1 MADDSILKPLDL
13 HEPGDSVG
21 ADNHPPVESDEPV
34 STIPSDP
41 SSTDRTSFLTV
52 GAQKPWDIETNQFGK
67 IARVNVV
74 DEMKKSY
81 LDYAMSV
88 IVSRALPDARD
99 GLKPVHRRI
108 LFGMKELA
116 LLPPAKY
123 KKCARIVGE
132 VLGKYHPHGDTAV
145 YDALARLAQDF
156 SMRYMLV
163 DGQGNFGSV
172 DGDSPAAMRYTE
184 ARLAKITG
192 ELLLDLEK
200 ETVNW
205 IDNFDGTFQEPTV
218 LPARLPNLLLMGSDG
233 IAVGMATK
241 IPTHN
246 LGEIVD
252 AIITLIK
259 MGSSPLTPGVITTSH
274 SRSVI
279 LDDAG
284 IENVPYQ
291 QLTGDFTSEA
301 TVDDLLESVQ
311 GPDFPTGGVIYDAE
325 AIREVYATGKG
336 RVVTRAVAEIE
347 ETKSGKFQIVV
358 TEIPYQVNKAK
369 LIQRIADLVR
379 DKKLDGISDLRDESD
394 REGMRIVIE
403 LKKAS
408 KPKSVL
414 NNLYKHTELQ
424 NSFPANMVALDEQ
437 GTPHLMNLKTI
448 LSHYVK
454 HRQTVIVRRS
464 QFELKEARAR
474 IHILE
479 GLKIALDH
487 LDEVIKTIRASKDTE
502 DAKASLI
509 KKFGFSEIQAVAILD
524 MQLRRLS
531 ALERQKIE
539 DEYNALM
546 VRINELLALLKD
558 PKAILSTITK
568 ELKELKEVYGDP
580 RKTKVIKG
588 KLGEFSEEDLVA
600 AEDNLVAITRDGYVK
615 RMPLS
620 TYRTQRRGGK
630 GVVGMTTKDTDEI
643 LHMTVG
649 NTHDFA
655 LFFTNTGKVYSMRVF
670 ELPEGSRAAKGQ
682 AIINLLNIEQGE
694 MVQAVLTVNKDLLK
708 DKGHFIT
715 MATKNGMI
723 KKTPLS
729 QYESIR
735 QSGKIGISLRDGDQ
749 LIKVEISH
757 GQNYLILVTR
767 GGKSIKFKETDV
779 TATGRNTMGV
789 KGITLKNGDAVIAM
803 ETVEI
808 TPPKP
813 DDKRRKF
820 FREILV
826 VTEHGLG
833 KRTDVGEYPEQKRGG
848 QGVKVAELSPRTG
861 DIASVRM
868 VTEDDEQVV
877 ITTKAAQVIK
887 LPLKN
892 IKVLGRSTQGV
903 ILMRPAAGDVVTSVT
918 TLQDAEN
925 EVD

>member
-1 MADDSILKPLDL
+1 MAGDSILKPLDL
-13 HEPGDSVG
+13 DEEITSQDESGKDEIISTEKPESAVTS
-21 ADNHPPVESDEPV
+21 AVETE
-34 STIPSDP
+34 
-41 SSTDRTSFLTV
+41 RTSFLTV
-52 GAQKPWDIETNQFGK
+52 GAQKPWDIEETKFGK
-67 IARVNVV
+67 IATVGVV

-108 LFGMKELA
+108 LYGMKELA

-192 ELLLDLEK
+192 EILADLDK
-200 ETVNW
+200 ETVDW

-218 LPARLPNLLLMGSDG
+218 MPARLPNLLLMGSDG

-246 LGEIVD
+246 IKEIID
-252 AIITLIK
+252 AVITLIT
-259 MGSSPLTPGVITTSH
+259 MGSSPRAKELTKIEE
-274 SRSVI
+274 
-279 LDDAG
+279 DD
-284 IENVPYQ
+284 IQNISYKE
-291 QLTGDFTSEA
+291 LTGDFTSEA
-301 TVDDLLESVQ
+301 TVDDLLKHVQ
-311 GPDFPTGGVIYDAE
+311 GPDFPTGGVIYDAA

-347 ETKSGKFQIVV
+347 ETKTGKFQIVV
-358 TEIPYQVNKAK
+358 TEIPYQVNKSK
-369 LIQRIADLVR
+369 LIQKIADLVR
-379 DKKLDGISDLRDESD
+379 DKKIDGISDLRDESD

-424 NSFPANMVALDEQ
+424 NSFPANMVALDEV

-454 HRQTVIVRRS
+454 HRQTIIVRRS
-464 QFELKEARAR
+464 QYELKEARAR

-479 GLKIALDH
+479 GYIKALDH
-487 LDEVIKTIRASKDTE
+487 LDEVIKTIRGSKDTE
-502 DAKASLI
+502 DAKAQLI
-509 KKFGFSEIQAVAILD
+509 KKFEFSEIQAVAILD

-531 ALERQKIE
+531 ALERKKIE
-539 DEYNALM
+539 DEYNLLM
-546 VRINELLALLKD
+546 LRINELLTLLKD
-558 PKAILSTITK
+558 PIAILGTITK
-568 ELKELKEVYGDP
+568 ELNELKEIYGDP

-600 AEDNLVAITRDGYVK
+600 SEDNLVAITRDGYVK

-620 TYRTQRRGGK
+620 TYKTQRRGGK
-630 GVVGMTTKDTDEI
+630 GVIGMTTKDTDEI

-670 ELPEGSRAAKGQ
+670 ELPEGSRTAKGQ

-694 MVQAVLTVNKDLLK
+694 MVQAVLTVNKDLIG

-715 MATKNGMI
+715 MATANGMI

-729 QYESIR
+729 EYSNIR
-735 QSGKIGISLRDGDQ
+735 GSGKIGISLRDGDQ

-757 GQNYLILVTR
+757 GKNYLILVTK

-779 TATGRNTMGV
+779 TATGRDTMGV
-789 KGITLKNGDAVIAM
+789 KGMTLKSDDAVIAM

-808 TPPKP
+808 DPPKP

-826 VTEHGLG
+826 VTQNGLG

-848 QGVKVAELSPRTG
+848 QGVKVAELSDRTG
-861 DIASVRM
+861 DIAAVRM

-877 ITTKAAQVIK
+877 ITTKQAQVIK

-903 ILMRPAAGDVVTSVT
+903 ILMRPATGDVVTSVT
-918 TLQDAEN
+918 TLQEAEEE
-925 EVD
+925 EV

>member
-1 MADDSILKPLDL
+1 MADESILKPLDFDD
-13 HEPGDSVG
+13 EV
-21 ADNHPPVESDEPV
+21 DNTAEVEETPAELTAPTESAMA
-34 STIPSDP
+34 
-41 SSTDRTSFLTV
+41 DRTSFLTV
-52 GAQKPWDIETNQFGK
+52 GAQKPWDIEETKFGR
-67 IARVNVV
+67 IATVGVV

-192 ELLLDLEK
+192 EILADLDK

-218 LPARLPNLLLMGSDG
+218 MPARLPNLLLMGSDG

-246 LGEIVD
+246 INEIID
-252 AIITLIK
+252 AVIVLIK
-259 MGSSPLTPGVITTSH
+259 MGASPISRGPLTEVEEADIQN
-274 SRSVI
+274 I
-279 LDDAG
+279 
-284 IENVPYQ
+284 PYA

-301 TVDDLLESVQ
+301 TVDDLLVHVQ
-311 GPDFPTGGVIYDAE
+311 GPDFPTGGIIYDAE

-336 RVVTRAVAEIE
+336 RVITRAVAEIE

-369 LIQRIADLVR
+369 LIQKIADLVR
-379 DKKLDGISDLRDESD
+379 DKKIDGISDLRDESD

-424 NSFPANMVALDEQ
+424 SSFPANMVALDEV

-448 LSHYVK
+448 LGHYVR

-502 DAKASLI
+502 AAKASLI
-509 KKFGFSEIQAVAILD
+509 AKFGFSDIQAVAILD

-531 ALERQKIE
+531 ALERKKIE

-558 PKAILSTITK
+558 PKAILKTITK
-568 ELKELKEVYGDP
+568 ELAELKEIYGDP

-615 RMPLS
+615 RMPLT
-620 TYRTQRRGGK
+620 TYRSQRRGGK

-670 ELPEGSRAAKGQ
+670 ELPEGSRSSKGQ

-694 MVQAVLTVNKDLLK
+694 MVQAVLTIPKDLLN

-715 MATKNGMI
+715 MATGNGMI
-723 KKTPLS
+723 KKTPLTE
-729 QYESIR
+729 YANIR
-735 QSGKIGISLRDGDQ
+735 NSGKIGISLRDNDQ

-757 GQNYLILVTR
+757 GQNFIILVTK

-779 TATGRNTMGV
+779 TATGRDTMGV

-826 VTEHGLG
+826 VTENGLG
-833 KRTDVGEYPEQKRGG
+833 KRTDVGEYPDQKRGG
-848 QGVKVAELSPRTG
+848 QGVKVAELSDRTG
-861 DIASVRM
+861 SIAAVRM

-877 ITTKAAQVIK
+877 ITTKQAQVIK

-903 ILMRPAAGDVVTSVT
+903 ILMRPAKGDLVTSVT
-918 TLQDAEN
+918 TLQ
-925 EVD
+925 EVEEEEVV

>member
-1 MADDSILKPLDL
+1 MTDESILKPLDL
-13 HEPGDSVG
+13 DEEVVSPEETGRGEVLS
-21 ADNHPPVESDEPV
+21 PVQPDPEV
-34 STIPSDP
+34 SNSLLSPSDV
-41 SSTDRTSFLTV
+41 SDRTSFLTV
-52 GAQKPWDIETNQFGK
+52 GAQKPWDIEETKFGK
-67 IARVNVV
+67 IATVGVV

-116 LLPPAKY
+116 LLPPAKF

-184 ARLAKITG
+184 ARLAKIAG
-192 ELLLDLEK
+192 EILGDLDK
-200 ETVNW
+200 ETVDW

-218 LPARLPNLLLMGSDG
+218 MPARLPNLLLMGSDG

-246 LGEIVD
+246 IGEIID
-252 AIITLIK
+252 AVTTLIK
-259 MGSSPLTPGVITTSH
+259 MGSSPLTRAPLTE
-274 SRSVI
+274 
-279 LDDAG
+279 
-284 IENVPYQ
+284 IEEADIQNIPYKE
-291 QLTGDFTSEA
+291 LTGDFTSEA
-301 TVDDLLESVQ
+301 TVDDLLVHVQ

-347 ETKSGKFQIVV
+347 ETKAGKFQIVV
-358 TEIPYQVNKAK
+358 TEIPYQVNKSK
-369 LIQRIADLVR
+369 LIQKIADLVR

-424 NSFPANMVALDEQ
+424 SSFPANMVALDEL

-448 LSHYVK
+448 LGHYVR

-464 QFELKEARAR
+464 QYELKEARAR

-479 GLKIALDH
+479 GYIKALDH
-487 LDEVIKTIRASKDTE
+487 LDEVIKTIRGSKDT
-502 DAKASLI
+502 DSAKASLI
-509 KKFGFSEIQAVAILD
+509 AKFGFSEIQAVAILD

-546 VRINELLALLKD
+546 VRINELLLLLKD

-568 ELKELKEVYGDP
+568 ELAELKAIYGDP

-620 TYRTQRRGGK
+620 TYKTQRRGGK

-649 NTHDFA
+649 NTHDYA

-670 ELPEGSRAAKGQ
+670 ELPEGSRTAKGQ

-694 MVQAVLTVNKDLLK
+694 MVQAVLTVNKDLLS

-729 QYESIR
+729 EYESIR

-757 GQNYLILVTR
+757 GQNYLILVTKQ
-767 GGKSIKFKETDV
+767 GKSIKFKETDV
-779 TATGRNTMGV
+779 TATGRDTMGV
-789 KGITLKNGDAVIAM
+789 KGMTLKSGDAVIAM

-833 KRTDVGEYPEQKRGG
+833 KRTDVGEYPDQKRGG
-848 QGVKVAELSPRTG
+848 QGVKVAELSDRTG
-861 DIASVRM
+861 DIAAVRM

-877 ITTKAAQVIK
+877 ITTKQAQVIK

-918 TLQDAEN
+918 TLQDADEE
-925 EVD
+925 EV

>member
-1 MADDSILKPLDL
+1 MTNEDSILKPLDL
-13 HEPGDSVG
+13 DEKVVETPEVEVSDQASSDSSQ
-21 ADNHPPVESDEPV
+21 PVV
-34 STIPSDP
+34 DP
-41 SSTDRTSFLTV
+41 ITDRTSFLTV
-52 GAQKPWDIETNQFGK
+52 GAHKPWDIEDTRFGK
-67 IARVNVV
+67 IATVGVV
-74 DEMKKSY
+74 EEMKKAY

-108 LFGMKELA
+108 LYGMKELA
-116 LLPPAKY
+116 LLPPAKF

-156 SMRYMLV
+156 SMRYLLV

-192 ELLLDLEK
+192 EILSDLDK
-200 ETVNW
+200 DTVDW
-205 IDNFDGTFQEPTV
+205 TPNFDGTFQEPTV
-218 LPARLPNLLLMGSDG
+218 MPARLPNLLLMGSDG

-246 LGEIVD
+246 LNEIVD

-259 MGSSPLTPGVITTSH
+259 KGSSPLTSKDAH
-274 SRSVI
+274 SI
-279 LDDAG
+279 DDSN

-291 QLTGDFTSEA
+291 ELTGDFTSEA

-311 GPDFPTGGVIYDAE
+311 GPDFPTGGIIYDAE
-325 AIREVYATGKG
+325 AIKEVYATGKG
-336 RVVTRAVAEIE
+336 RVLTRAVAEIE
-347 ETKSGKFQIVV
+347 ETKAGKFQIIV

-369 LIQRIADLVR
+369 LIQKIADLVR
-379 DKKLDGISDLRDESD
+379 DKKIEGISDLRDESD

-424 NSFPANMVALDEQ
+424 SSFPANMVALDEQ

-448 LSHYVK
+448 LGHYVR

-479 GLKIALDH
+479 GLKIALDN
-487 LDEVIKTIRASKDTE
+487 LDEVIKTIRASQDT
-502 DAKASLI
+502 DTAKASLM

-546 VRINELLALLKD
+546 IRINELLALLKD
-558 PKAILSTITK
+558 PTAILNTIIQELT
-568 ELKELKEVYGDP
+568 ELKSVYGDP
-580 RKTKVIKG
+580 RKTKVVKS

-600 AEDNLVAITRDGYVK
+600 SQDNLVAITRDGYVK
-615 RMPLS
+615 RMPLN
-620 TYRTQRRGGK
+620 TYKTQRRGGK
-630 GVVGMTTKDTDEI
+630 GVIGMTTKETDEI

-649 NTHDFA
+649 NTHDYA
-655 LFFTNTGKVYSMRVF
+655 LFFTSTGKVYSMRVF
-670 ELPEGSRAAKGQ
+670 DLPEGSRTSKGQ

-694 MVQAVLTVNKDLLK
+694 MVQAVLTLSKDLLH

-723 KKTPLS
+723 KKTPLTE
-729 QYESIR
+729 YTNIR
-735 QSGKIGISLRDGDQ
+735 NSGKIGISLRDSDE

-757 GQNYLILVTR
+757 GQNYIILVTQ

-779 TATGRNTMGV
+779 TATGRDTMGV
-789 KGITLKNGDAVIAM
+789 KGITLKPKDAVIAM

-808 TPPKP
+808 SPPKP

-826 VTEHGLG
+826 VTQNGLG
-833 KRTDVGEYPEQKRGG
+833 KRTDVSEYPEQKRGG
-848 QGVKVAELSPRTG
+848 QGVKVAELSERTG
-861 DIASVRM
+861 RIASVRM

-877 ITTKAAQVIK
+877 ITTKQAQVIK

-903 ILMRPAAGDVVTSVT
+903 ILMRPAPGDVVTSVT
-918 TLQDAEN
+918 TLQDAEEE
-925 EVD
+925 EVQNSSKY

>member
-1 MADDSILKPLDL
+1 MSDDSILKPLDL
-13 HEPGDSVG
+13 DEVETSEVSV
-21 ADNHPPVESDEPV
+21 
-34 STIPSDP
+34 SDP
-41 SSTDRTSFLTV
+41 IDRTSLAPNVVEDKVGFLTV
-52 GAQKPWDIETNQFGK
+52 GAQKPWDIEVTQFGK
-67 IARVNVV
+67 IATVGVV

-184 ARLAKITG
+184 ARLAKITS
-192 ELLLDLEK
+192 EILADLDK
-200 ETVNW
+200 DTVDW

-218 LPARLPNLLLMGSDG
+218 MPARLPNLLLMGSDG

-246 LGEIVD
+246 IKEIID
-252 AIITLIK
+252 ATITLINK
-259 MGSSPLTPGVITTSH
+259 GDSPREIK
-274 SRSVI
+274 I
-279 LDDAG
+279 KDDVG
-284 IENVPYQ
+284 IESRPYKE
-291 QLTGDFTSEA
+291 LTGDFTSEA

-424 NSFPANMVALDEQ
+424 NSFPANMVALDEA

-448 LSHYVK
+448 LGHYVK

-464 QFELKEARAR
+464 QFELKENRAR

-479 GLKIALDH
+479 GYMKALDH

-502 DAKASLI
+502 EAKASLI
-509 KKFGFSEIQAVAILD
+509 QKFGFSEIQAVAILD

-531 ALERQKIE
+531 ALERKKIE

-546 VRINELLALLKD
+546 VRINELLVLLKD
-558 PKAILSTITK
+558 PKAILSTIIK
-568 ELKELKEVYGDP
+568 ELGELKEIYGDP
-580 RKTKVIKG
+580 RKTKVIKS

-630 GVVGMTTKDTDEI
+630 GVIGMTTKDTDEI
-643 LHMTVG
+643 LHMTVA

-670 ELPEGSRAAKGQ
+670 ELPEGSRTAKGQ

-694 MVQAVLTVNKDLLK
+694 MVQAVLAVNKDLLK

-715 MATKNGMI
+715 MATRNGMI

-729 QYESIR
+729 EYESIR
-735 QSGKIGISLRDGDQ
+735 QSGKIGIALRDGDQ

-757 GQNYLILVTR
+757 GQNYLILVTK

-779 TATGRNTMGV
+779 TATGRDTMGV
-789 KGITLKNGDAVIAM
+789 KGMSLKSGDAVIAM

-833 KRTDVGEYPEQKRGG
+833 KRTDVSEYPEQKRGG
-848 QGVKVAELSPRTG
+848 QGVKVAELSTRTG

-877 ITTKAAQVIK
+877 ITTKQAQVIK

-903 ILMRPAAGDVVTSVT
+903 ILMRPATGDVVTSVT
-918 TLQDAEN
+918 TLQEADE
-925 EVD
+925 EEII

>member
-1 MADDSILKPLDL
+1 MADESILKPLDL
-13 HEPGDSVG
+13 DELITPGVING
-21 ADNHPPVESDEPV
+21 PAIETPGVE
-34 STIPSDP
+34 T
-41 SSTDRTSFLTV
+41 TDRTSFLTV
-52 GAQKPWDIETNQFGK
+52 GAQKPWDIEETKFGK
-67 IARVNVV
+67 IATVHIV

-172 DGDSPAAMRYTE
+172 DGDRPAAMRYTE

-192 ELLLDLEK
+192 EILADLDK
-200 ETVNW
+200 DTVNW

-218 LPARLPNLLLMGSDG
+218 MPARLPNLLLMGSDG

-241 IPTHN
+241 IPPHN
-246 LGEIVD
+246 LGEVID
-252 AIITLIK
+252 AVTTLISK
-259 MGSSPLTPGVITTSH
+259 GSSPLTPGVKGAPH
-274 SRSVI
+274 SGSV
-279 LDDAG
+279 DDKD
-284 IENVPYQ
+284 IESRPYPE
-291 QLTGDFTSEA
+291 LTGDFTSEA
-301 TVDDLLESVQ
+301 TVDDLLESVH
-311 GPDFPTGGVIYDAE
+311 GPDFPTGGVIYDAV

-336 RVVTRAVAEIE
+336 KVVTRAVAEIE

-358 TEIPYQVNKAK
+358 SEIPYQVNKAK

-394 REGMRIVIE
+394 RDGMRIVIE

-424 NSFPANMVALDEQ
+424 SSFPANMVALDEK

-448 LSHYVK
+448 LSHYIR
-454 HRQTVIVRRS
+454 HRQTIIVRRS
-464 QFELKEARAR
+464 QFELKENRAR

-487 LDEVIKTIRASKDTE
+487 LDEVIKTIRGSKDTE
-502 DAKASLI
+502 VAKANLI
-509 KKFGFSEIQAVAILD
+509 AKFGFSDIQAVAILD

-568 ELKELKEVYGDP
+568 ELSELKEIYGDP

-600 AEDNLVAITRDGYVK
+600 SEDNLVAITRDGYVK
-615 RMPLS
+615 RMPLN

-630 GVVGMTTKDTDEI
+630 GVIGMTTKDTDEI
-643 LHMTVG
+643 LHMTSA
-649 NTHDFA
+649 NTHDYA

-670 ELPEGSRAAKGQ
+670 ELPEGSRTAKGQ

-694 MVQAVLTVNKDLLK
+694 MVQAVLAVNKDLLS

-715 MATKNGMI
+715 MATQKGMI

-729 QYESIR
+729 EYANIR
-735 QSGKIGISLRDGDQ
+735 NSGKIGIALRDGDQ

-757 GQNYLILVTR
+757 GQNYLILVTK

-779 TATGRNTMGV
+779 TATGRDTMGV
-789 KGITLKNGDAVIAM
+789 KGITLKGDDAVIAM

-826 VTEHGLG
+826 VTQKGLG
-833 KRTDVGEYPEQKRGG
+833 KRTSVAEYPDQKRGG
-848 QGVKVAELSPRTG
+848 QGVKVAELSVRTG
-861 DIASVRM
+861 DIAAVRM

-903 ILMRPAAGDVVTSVT
+903 ILMRPAQGDLVTSVT
-918 TLQDAEN
+918 TLQDAE
-925 EVD
+925 EEDV

>member
-1 MADDSILKPLDL
+1 MTDDSILKPLDL
-13 HEPGDSVG
+13 
-21 ADNHPPVESDEPV
+21 DEPN
-34 STIPSDP
+34 SANTPNLANSDP
-41 SSTDRTSFLTV
+41 VASDRTSPAPNGVEDRVGFLTV
-52 GAQKPWDIETNQFGK
+52 GAQKPWDIEETKFGK
-67 IARVNVV
+67 IATVGVV

-192 ELLLDLEK
+192 EILADLDK
-200 ETVNW
+200 DTVDW

-218 LPARLPNLLLMGSDG
+218 MPARLPHLLLMGSDG

-246 LGEIVD
+246 IGEIID
-252 AIITLIK
+252 ATITLINK
-259 MGSSPLTPGVITTSH
+259 ANKPNLPNLANYT
-274 SRSVI
+274 
-279 LDDAG
+279 DDTLADA
-284 IENVPYQ
+284 PYKD
-291 QLTGDFTSEA
+291 LSGDFTSQA
-301 TVDDLLESVQ
+301 TVDDLLQSVQ

-325 AIREVYATGKG
+325 EIREVYATGKG

-424 NSFPANMVALDEQ
+424 SSFPANMVALDEA

-448 LSHYVK
+448 LGHYVK

-464 QFELKEARAR
+464 QFELKENRAR

-487 LDEVIKTIRASKDTE
+487 LDEVIKTIRSSKDTD

-630 GVVGMTTKDTDEI
+630 GVMGMTTKDTDEI

-655 LFFTNTGKVYSMRVF
+655 LFFTDTGKVYSMRVF
-670 ELPEGSRAAKGQ
+670 EIPEGSRTAKGQ

-694 MVQAVLTVNKDLLK
+694 MVQAVLAVNKDLLK

-715 MATKNGMI
+715 MATGSGMI

-729 QYESIR
+729 EYESIR

-757 GQNYLILVTR
+757 GQNYIILVTR

-789 KGITLKNGDAVIAM
+789 KGMTLKSGDAVIAM

-826 VTEHGLG
+826 VTEKGLG

-848 QGVKVAELSPRTG
+848 QGVKVAELSSRTG
-861 DIASVRM
+861 DIAAVRM

-877 ITTKAAQVIK
+877 ITTKQAQVIK

-903 ILMRPAAGDVVTSVT
+903 ILMRPAQGDVVTSVT
-918 TLQDAEN
+918 TLQDAED
-925 EVD
+925 EEIA

>member
-13 HEPGDSVG
+13 
-21 ADNHPPVESDEPV
+21 DEEV
-34 STIPSDP
+34 S
-41 SSTDRTSFLTV
+41 DRTSFLTV
-52 GAQKPWDIETNQFGK
+52 GAQKPWDIEETKFGR
-67 IARVNVV
+67 IATVHIV

-192 ELLLDLEK
+192 EILADLDK
-200 ETVNW
+200 ETVDW

-218 LPARLPNLLLMGSDG
+218 MPAALPNLLLMGSDG

-246 LGEIVD
+246 IGEVID
-252 AIITLIK
+252 AVTTLIK
-259 MGSSPLTPGVITTSH
+259 KGDSPRQTEIK
-274 SRSVI
+274 
-279 LDDAG
+279 DDAG
-284 IENVPYQ
+284 IESRPYQ
-291 QLTGDFTSEA
+291 ELTGDFTSQA
-301 TVDDLLESVQ
+301 SVDDLLESIQ
-311 GPDFPTGGVIYDAE
+311 GPDFPTGGVIYDAA

-347 ETKSGKFQIVV
+347 ETKSGKFQIIV

-369 LIQRIADLVR
+369 LIQKIADLVR
-379 DKKLDGISDLRDESD
+379 DKKIDGISDLRDESD

-424 NSFPANMVALDEQ
+424 SSFPANMVALDEV

-448 LSHYVK
+448 LGHYVR

-464 QFELKEARAR
+464 QFELKENRAR

-487 LDEVIKTIRASKDTE
+487 LDEVIKTIRASKDTD

-546 VRINELLALLKD
+546 IRINELLTLLKD
-558 PKAILSTITK
+558 PKAILATIIK
-568 ELKELKEVYGDP
+568 ELAKLKEVYGDP

-600 AEDNLVAITRDGYVK
+600 AQDNLVAITRDGYIK
-615 RMPLS
+615 RMPLN

-670 ELPEGSRAAKGQ
+670 ELPEGSRTAKGQ
-682 AIINLLNIEQGE
+682 AIINLLDIQQGE
-694 MVQAVLTVNKDLLK
+694 LVQAVLTLPKDLLN
-708 DKGHFIT
+708 DKGHFVT
-715 MATKNGMI
+715 MATQKGMI

-729 QYESIR
+729 EYANIR
-735 QSGKIGISLRDGDQ
+735 NSGKIGIALRNADQ

-757 GQNYLILVTR
+757 GQNYIILVTK

-779 TATGRNTMGV
+779 TATGRDTMGV
-789 KGITLKNGDAVIAM
+789 KGMSLKSGDEVIAM

-808 TPPKP
+808 TPPIP
-813 DDKRRKF
+813 VDKRRKF

-826 VTEHGLG
+826 VTEKGLG
-833 KRTDVGEYPEQKRGG
+833 KRTDVGEYPQQKRGG
-848 QGVKVAELSPRTG
+848 QGVKVAELSDRTG
-861 DIASVRM
+861 QIAAVRM

-903 ILMRPAAGDVVTSVT
+903 ILMRPAKDDLVTSVT
-918 TLQDAEN
+918 TLQDAEEE
-925 EVD
+925 EV

>member
-1 MADDSILKPLDL
+1 MTDESILKPLDL
-13 HEPGDSVG
+13 DEEVVTPEETGRGEVLS
-21 ADNHPPVESDEPV
+21 PVQPDPEV
-34 STIPSDP
+34 SNSLLSPSDV
-41 SSTDRTSFLTV
+41 SDRTSFLTV
-52 GAQKPWDIETNQFGK
+52 GAQKPWDIEETKFGK
-67 IARVNVV
+67 IATVGVV

-116 LLPPAKY
+116 LLPPAKF

-184 ARLAKITG
+184 ARLAKIAG
-192 ELLLDLEK
+192 EILGDLDK
-200 ETVNW
+200 ETVDW

-218 LPARLPNLLLMGSDG
+218 MPARLPNLLLMGSDG

-246 LGEIVD
+246 IGEIID
-252 AIITLIK
+252 AVTTLIK
-259 MGSSPLTPGVITTSH
+259 MGSSPLTRAPLTE
-274 SRSVI
+274 
-279 LDDAG
+279 
-284 IENVPYQ
+284 IEEADIQNIPYKE
-291 QLTGDFTSEA
+291 LTGDFTSEA
-301 TVDDLLESVQ
+301 TVDDLLVHVQ

-347 ETKSGKFQIVV
+347 ETKAGKFQIVV
-358 TEIPYQVNKAK
+358 TEIPYQVNKSK
-369 LIQRIADLVR
+369 LIQKIADLVR

-424 NSFPANMVALDEQ
+424 SSFPANMVALDEL

-448 LSHYVK
+448 LGHYVR

-464 QFELKEARAR
+464 QYELKEARAR

-479 GLKIALDH
+479 GYIKALDH
-487 LDEVIKTIRASKDTE
+487 LDEVIKTIRGSKDT
-502 DAKASLI
+502 DSAKASLI
-509 KKFGFSEIQAVAILD
+509 AKFGFSEIQAVAILD

-546 VRINELLALLKD
+546 VRINELLLLLKD

-568 ELKELKEVYGDP
+568 ELAELKAIYGDP

-620 TYRTQRRGGK
+620 TYKTQRRGGK

-649 NTHDFA
+649 NTHDYA

-670 ELPEGSRAAKGQ
+670 ELPEGSRTAKGQ

-694 MVQAVLTVNKDLLK
+694 MVQAVLTVNKDLLS

-729 QYESIR
+729 EYESIR

-757 GQNYLILVTR
+757 GQNYLILVTKQ
-767 GGKSIKFKETDV
+767 GKSIKFKETDV
-779 TATGRNTMGV
+779 TATGRDTMGV
-789 KGITLKNGDAVIAM
+789 KGMTLKSGDAVIAM

-833 KRTDVGEYPEQKRGG
+833 KRTDVGEYPDQKRGG
-848 QGVKVAELSPRTG
+848 QGVKVAELSDRTG
-861 DIASVRM
+861 DIAAVRM

-877 ITTKAAQVIK
+877 ITTKQAQVIK

-918 TLQDAEN
+918 TLQDADEE
-925 EVD
+925 EV

>member
-1 MADDSILKPLDL
+1 MADDSIVKSLDL
-13 HEPGDSVG
+13 DETEGGEVLTPTASATSSV
-21 ADNHPPVESDEPV
+21 PVDEV
-34 STIPSDP
+34 
-41 SSTDRTSFLTV
+41 STDRTSFLTV
-52 GAQKPWDIETNQFGK
+52 GAQKPWEIEETKFGR
-67 IARVNVV
+67 IATVGVV

-108 LFGMKELA
+108 LYGMKELA

-192 ELLLDLEK
+192 EILADLDR
-200 ETVNW
+200 ETVDW

-218 LPARLPNLLLMGSDG
+218 MPAKLPNLLLMGSDG

-246 LGEIVD
+246 IKEIID
-252 AIITLIK
+252 AVITLIE
-259 MGSSPLTPGVITTSH
+259 MGSSPRKGEELTSEQEADIQN
-274 SRSVI
+274 
-279 LDDAG
+279 L
-284 IENVPYQ
+284 PYND
-291 QLTGDFTSEA
+291 LTGEFSSEA
-301 TVDDLLESVQ
+301 TVDDLLKSVQ

-325 AIREVYATGKG
+325 AIREVYSTGKG

-379 DKKLDGISDLRDESD
+379 DKKIDGISDLRDESD

-414 NNLYKHTELQ
+414 NNLYKQTELQ
-424 NSFPANMVALDEQ
+424 NSFPANMVALDEH

-448 LSHYVK
+448 LGHYVK

-464 QFELKEARAR
+464 QFELKENRAR

-479 GLKIALDH
+479 GYIKALDH
-487 LDEVIKTIRASKDTE
+487 LDEVIKTIRASKDTD

-509 KKFGFSEIQAVAILD
+509 KKFGFTEIQAVAILD

-531 ALERQKIE
+531 ALERKKIE

-546 VRINELLALLKD
+546 KRINELLALLKD
-558 PKAILSTITK
+558 PKAILGTITT
-568 ELKELKEVYGDP
+568 ELNELKEVYGDP

-600 AEDNLVAITRDGYVK
+600 SEDNLVAITRDGYVK

-670 ELPEGSRAAKGQ
+670 ELPEGSRTAKGQ

-694 MVQAVLTVNKDLLK
+694 MVQAVLTLSKELLN

-729 QYESIR
+729 EYNNIR
-735 QSGKIGISLRDGDQ
+735 GSGKIGIALRDNDQ

-757 GQNYLILVTR
+757 GQNYIILVTKD
-767 GGKSIKFKETDV
+767 GKSIKFKETDV
-779 TATGRNTMGV
+779 TATGRDTMGV
-789 KGITLKNGDAVIAM
+789 KGITLKNDAVIAM

-826 VTEHGLG
+826 VTENGLG
-833 KRTDVGEYPEQKRGG
+833 KRTDVGEYPDQKRGG
-848 QGVKVAELSPRTG
+848 QGVKVAELSERTG
-861 DIASVRM
+861 KIAAVRM

-877 ITTKAAQVIK
+877 ITTKQAQVIK

-903 ILMRPAAGDVVTSVT
+903 ILMRPAKGDVVTSIT
-918 TLQDAEN
+918 TLQDAED
-925 EVD
+925 EVEA

>member
-1 MADDSILKPLDL
+1 MADESILKPLDL
-13 HEPGDSVG
+13 DEEATETPELTTPGVISSPEIQTPGV
-21 ADNHPPVESDEPV
+21 AFV
-34 STIPSDP
+34 SPEPSDV
-41 SSTDRTSFLTV
+41 SDRTSFLTV
-52 GAQKPWDIETNQFGK
+52 GEQKPWDIEETKFGK
-67 IARVNVV
+67 IATVHIV

-108 LFGMKELA
+108 LYGMKELA

-192 ELLLDLEK
+192 EILADLDK
-200 ETVNW
+200 ETVDW

-218 LPARLPNLLLMGSDG
+218 MPARLPNLLLMGSDG

-246 LGEIVD
+246 LNEIVD
-252 AIITLIK
+252 AVVTLIK
-259 MGSSPLTPGVITTSH
+259 MGSSPLNRAPLTEIEEA
-274 SRSVI
+274 
-279 LDDAG
+279 D
-284 IENVPYQ
+284 IENLPYKE
-291 QLTGDFTSEA
+291 LTGDFTSEA
-301 TVDDLLESVQ
+301 TVDDLLVHVQ
-311 GPDFPTGGVIYDAE
+311 GPDFPTGGIIYDAA

-336 RVVTRAVAEIE
+336 RVVTRAVADIE

-369 LIQRIADLVR
+369 LIQKIADLVR
-379 DKKLDGISDLRDESD
+379 DKKIDGISDLRDESD

-424 NSFPANMVALDEQ
+424 SSFPANMVALDEV

-448 LSHYVK
+448 LGHYVK

-502 DAKASLI
+502 AAKASLI
-509 KKFGFSEIQAVAILD
+509 AKFGFSEIQAVAILD

-546 VRINELLALLKD
+546 VRINELLTLLKD
-558 PKAILSTITK
+558 PKAILKTITK
-568 ELKELKEVYGDP
+568 ELLELKEIYGDP
-580 RKTKVIKG
+580 RKTKVVKG

-620 TYRTQRRGGK
+620 TYKTQRRGGK

-649 NTHDFA
+649 NTHDYA

-670 ELPEGSRAAKGQ
+670 ELPEGSRTAKGQ

-694 MVQAVLTVNKDLLK
+694 MVQAVLTVNKDLLA

-715 MATKNGMI
+715 MATSNGMI

-729 QYESIR
+729 EYESIR

-757 GQNYLILVTR
+757 GQNYLILVTKQ
-767 GGKSIKFKETDV
+767 GKSIKFKETDV
-779 TATGRNTMGV
+779 TATGRDTMGV
-789 KGITLKNGDAVIAM
+789 KGMTLKAGDAVIAM

-808 TPPKP
+808 TPAKP
-813 DDKRRKF
+813 NDLRRKF

-833 KRTDVGEYPEQKRGG
+833 KRTDVSEYPDQKRGG
-848 QGVKVAELSPRTG
+848 QGVKVAELSERTG
-861 DIASVRM
+861 DIAAVRM

-903 ILMRPAAGDVVTSVT
+903 ILMRPAQGDVVTSVT
-918 TLQDAEN
+918 TLQEPDEEEA
-925 EVD
+925 

>member
-1 MADDSILKPLDL
+1 MTDDSILKPLDL
-13 HEPGDSVG
+13 E
-21 ADNHPPVESDEPV
+21 E
-34 STIPSDP
+34 
-41 SSTDRTSFLTV
+41 TDRTSFLTV
-52 GAQKPWDIETNQFGK
+52 GAQKPWDLEETQFGR
-67 IARVNVV
+67 IATVGVV

-108 LFGMKELA
+108 LYGMKELS
-116 LLPPAKY
+116 LLPPAKF

-132 VLGKYHPHGDTAV
+132 VLGKYHPHGDSAV
-145 YDALARLAQDF
+145 YEALARLAQDF

-172 DGDSPAAMRYTE
+172 DGDRPAAMRYTE
-184 ARLAKITG
+184 ARLAKISG
-192 ELLLDLEK
+192 EILGDLDK
-200 ETVNW
+200 ETVDW

-218 LPARLPNLLLMGSDG
+218 MPARLPNLLLMGSDG

-246 LGEIVD
+246 ISEIIDSVT
-252 AIITLIK
+252 TLID
-259 MGSSPLTPGVITTSH
+259 MGSSPRRGEVLSSAQEADIQN
-274 SRSVI
+274 I
-279 LDDAG
+279 
-284 IENVPYQ
+284 PYKN
-291 QLTGDFTSEA
+291 LMGDFTSEA
-301 TVDDLLESVQ
+301 TVDDLLTHVQ
-311 GPDFPTGGVIYDAE
+311 GPDFPTGGIIYDAQ

-336 RVVTRAVAEIE
+336 RIITRAVAEIE
-347 ETKSGKFQIVV
+347 ETKTGKFQIIV

-414 NNLYKHTELQ
+414 NNLFKHTELQ
-424 NSFPANMVALDEQ
+424 SSFPANMVALDEL

-448 LSHYVK
+448 LGHYVR
-454 HRQTVIVRRS
+454 HRQSVIVRRS

-487 LDEVIKTIRASKDTE
+487 LDEVIKTIRASKDTD

-509 KKFGFSEIQAVAILD
+509 AKFGFSEIQAVAILD

-558 PKAILSTITK
+558 PKAILSTIVK
-568 ELKELKEVYGDP
+568 ELADLKEIYGDP

-600 AEDNLVAITRDGYVK
+600 SEDNLVAITRDGYVK
-615 RMPLS
+615 RMS
-620 TYRTQRRGGK
+620 VGTYRSQRRGGK

-655 LFFTNTGKVYSMRVF
+655 LFFTGTGKVYSMRVF
-670 ELPEGSRAAKGQ
+670 ELPEGSRTAKGQ

-694 MVQAVLTVNKDLLK
+694 MIQAVLTVPKDLLN
-708 DKGHFIT
+708 DQGHFIT
-715 MATKNGMI
+715 MATRNGMI

-729 QYESIR
+729 EYANIR
-735 QSGKIGISLRDGDQ
+735 NSGKIGIALRDGDE

-757 GQNYLILVTR
+757 GQNYLILVTK

-779 TATGRNTMGV
+779 TATGRDTMGV
-789 KGITLKNGDAVIAM
+789 KGITLKGGDAVISM

-808 TPPKP
+808 TPAKP
-813 DDKRRKF
+813 SDLRRKF

-833 KRTDVGEYPEQKRGG
+833 KRTDVSEYPQQKRGG
-848 QGVKVAELSPRTG
+848 QGVKVAELSERTG
-861 DIASVRM
+861 DIAAVRM

-903 ILMRPAAGDVVTSVT
+903 ILMRPAKGDVVTSVT
-918 TLQDAEN
+918 TLHDAE
-925 EVD
+925 EEET

>member
-1 MADDSILKPLDL
+1 MTEDSILKPLDL
-13 HEPGDSVG
+13 DEPGDQT
-21 ADNHPPVESDEPV
+21 PEVESSPV
-34 STIPSDP
+34 IETSGVSSATSDTVT
-41 SSTDRTSFLTV
+41 SDRTSFLTV
-52 GAQKPWDIETNQFGK
+52 GAQKPWDIEETKFGK
-67 IARVNVV
+67 IATVHIV

-192 ELLLDLEK
+192 EILADLDK
-200 ETVNW
+200 ETVDW

-218 LPARLPNLLLMGSDG
+218 MPARLPNLLLMGSDG

-246 LGEIVD
+246 IGEIID
-252 AIITLIK
+252 AVTTLIEK
-259 MGSSPLTPGVITTSH
+259 GDSPREKEIT
-274 SRSVI
+274 
-279 LDDAG
+279 DDIG
-284 IENVPYQ
+284 IESRPYAE
-291 QLTGDFTSEA
+291 LTGTFTSEA
-301 TVDDLLESVQ
+301 TVDDLLVHVQ

-369 LIQRIADLVR
+369 LIQKIADLVR
-379 DKKLDGISDLRDESD
+379 DKKIDGISDLRDESD

-424 NSFPANMVALDEQ
+424 SSFPANMVALDEV

-448 LSHYVK
+448 LGHYVK
-454 HRQTVIVRRS
+454 HRQTIIVRRS
-464 QFELKEARAR
+464 QFELKENRAR

-479 GLKIALDH
+479 GYIKALDH

-502 DAKASLI
+502 EAKASLI

-531 ALERQKIE
+531 ALERKKIE

-558 PKAILSTITK
+558 PKAILTTITK
-568 ELKELKEVYGDP
+568 ELAELKAVYGDP

-643 LHMTVG
+643 LHMTVA

-670 ELPEGSRAAKGQ
+670 ELPEGSRTAKGQ

-694 MVQAVLTVNKDLLK
+694 MVQAVLAVNKDLLK

-715 MATKNGMI
+715 MATQRGMI

-729 QYESIR
+729 EYESIR
-735 QSGKIGISLRDGDQ
+735 QSGKIGIALRNEDQ

-757 GQNYLILVTR
+757 GQNYLILVTK

-779 TATGRNTMGV
+779 TATGRDTMGV
-789 KGITLKNGDAVIAM
+789 KGITLKNDDAVIAM

-833 KRTDVGEYPEQKRGG
+833 KRTDVGEYPEQNRGG
-848 QGVKVAELSPRTG
+848 QGVKVAELSDRTG
-861 DIASVRM
+861 SIAAVQM

-877 ITTKAAQVIK
+877 ITTKQAQVIK

-903 ILMRPAAGDVVTSVT
+903 ILMRPASGDVVTSVT
-918 TLQDAEN
+918 TLQDAED
-925 EVD
+925 EETI

>member
-1 MADDSILKPLDL
+1 M
-13 HEPGDSVG
+13 
-21 ADNHPPVESDEPV
+21 
-34 STIPSDP
+34 
-41 SSTDRTSFLTV
+41 
-52 GAQKPWDIETNQFGK
+52 
-67 IARVNVV
+67 
-74 DEMKKSY
+74 
-81 LDYAMSV
+81 
-88 IVSRALPDARD
+88 
-99 GLKPVHRRI
+99 
-108 LFGMKELA
+108 
-116 LLPPAKY
+116 
-123 KKCARIVGE
+123 
-132 VLGKYHPHGDTAV
+132 
-145 YDALARLAQDF
+145 
-156 SMRYMLV
+156 
-163 DGQGNFGSV
+163 
-172 DGDSPAAMRYTE
+172 
-184 ARLAKITG
+184 
-192 ELLLDLEK
+192 
-200 ETVNW
+200 
-205 IDNFDGTFQEPTV
+205 
-218 LPARLPNLLLMGSDG
+218 PARLPNLLLMGSDG

-241 IPTHN
+241 IPPHN
-246 LGEIVD
+246 LGEVID
-252 AIITLIK
+252 AVTTLISK
-259 MGSSPLTPGVITTSH
+259 GSSPLTPGVKGAPH
-274 SRSVI
+274 SGSV
-279 LDDAG
+279 DDKD
-284 IENVPYQ
+284 IESRPYPE
-291 QLTGDFTSEA
+291 LTGDFTSEA
-301 TVDDLLESVQ
+301 TVDDLLESVH
-311 GPDFPTGGVIYDAE
+311 GPDFPTGGVIYDAV

-336 RVVTRAVAEIE
+336 KVVTRAVAEIE

-358 TEIPYQVNKAK
+358 SEIPYQVNKAK

-394 REGMRIVIE
+394 RDGMRIVIE

-424 NSFPANMVALDEQ
+424 SSFPANMVALDEA

-448 LSHYVK
+448 LSHYIR
-454 HRQTVIVRRS
+454 HRQTIIVRRS
-464 QFELKEARAR
+464 QFELKENRAR

-487 LDEVIKTIRASKDTE
+487 LDEVIKTIRGSKDTE
-502 DAKASLI
+502 VAKANLI
-509 KKFGFSEIQAVAILD
+509 AKFGFSDIQAVAILD

-568 ELKELKEVYGDP
+568 ELSELKEIYGDP

-600 AEDNLVAITRDGYVK
+600 SEDNLVAITRDGYVK
-615 RMPLS
+615 RMPLN

-630 GVVGMTTKDTDEI
+630 GVIGMTTKDTDEI
-643 LHMTVG
+643 LHMTSA
-649 NTHDFA
+649 NTHDYA

-670 ELPEGSRAAKGQ
+670 ELPEGSRTAKGQ

-694 MVQAVLTVNKDLLK
+694 MVQAVLAVNKDLLS

-715 MATKNGMI
+715 MATQKGMI

-729 QYESIR
+729 EYANIR
-735 QSGKIGISLRDGDQ
+735 NSGKIGIALRDGDQ

-757 GQNYLILVTR
+757 GQNYLILVTK

-779 TATGRNTMGV
+779 TATGRDTMGV
-789 KGITLKNGDAVIAM
+789 KGITLKGDDAVIAM

-826 VTEHGLG
+826 VTQKGLG
-833 KRTDVGEYPEQKRGG
+833 KRTSVAEYPDQKRGG
-848 QGVKVAELSPRTG
+848 QGVKVAELSVRTG
-861 DIASVRM
+861 DIAAVRM

-903 ILMRPAAGDVVTSVT
+903 ILMRPAQGDLVTSVT
-918 TLQDAEN
+918 TLQDAE
-925 EVD
+925 EEDV

>member
-1 MADDSILKPLDL
+1 MTDDSILKPLDL
-13 HEPGDSVG
+13 DPTETLADTAQPSEPQS
-21 ADNHPPVESDEPV
+21 SDDV
-34 STIPSDP
+34 
-41 SSTDRTSFLTV
+41 DRSALMTV
-52 GAQKPWDIETNQFGK
+52 GVQQPWDIEVNQFGR
-67 IARVNVV
+67 IAKVNVI

-88 IVSRALPDARD
+88 IVSRALPDVRD

-108 LFGMKELA
+108 LYGMKELA

-156 SMRYMLV
+156 SMRYQLV

-184 ARLAKITG
+184 ARLAKLTS
-192 ELLLDLEK
+192 ELLVDLDK
-200 ETVNW
+200 ETVDW

-218 LPARLPNLLLMGSDG
+218 LPAKLPNLLLMGSDG

-246 LGEIVD
+246 LGEVAD
-252 AIITLIK
+252 AIATLIAK
-259 MGSSPLTPGVITTSH
+259 GNSPRNAELTEE
-274 SRSVI
+274 
-279 LDDAG
+279 G
-284 IENVPYQ
+284 IESRPYQ
-291 QLTGDFTSEA
+291 EIIGTFTSDA
-301 TVDDLLESVQ
+301 TLDDLLNHVQ

-369 LIQRIADLVR
+369 LIQKIADLVR
-379 DKKLDGISDLRDESD
+379 DKKIEGISDLRDESD

-424 NSFPANMVALDEQ
+424 SSFPANMVALDES

-454 HRQTVIVRRS
+454 HRQMVVVRRS

-474 IHILE
+474 LHILE
-479 GLKIALDH
+479 GFKKALDH
-487 LDEVIKTIRASKDTE
+487 LDEVITTIRKSKDTE
-502 DAKASLI
+502 DAKKNLI
-509 KKFGFSEIQAVAILD
+509 EKFGFSEIQAVAILD

-539 DEYNALM
+539 DEYNAL
-546 VRINELLALLKD
+546 VLRIKDLVTLLLDPQAILATINKELSELKD
-558 PKAILSTITK
+558 
-568 ELKELKEVYGDP
+568 VYGDP
-580 RKTKVIKG
+580 RRTKVIKG

-600 AEDNLVAITRDGYVK
+600 AEDNLVAITRDGYIK

-643 LHMTVG
+643 LHMTVA
-649 NTHDFA
+649 NTHDFI
-655 LFFTNTGKVYSMRVF
+655 LFFTNTGKVYSLRAF
-670 ELPEGSRAAKGQ
+670 ELPEGSRQAKGQ

-694 MVQAVLTVNKDLLK
+694 NIQALLTVAKDTLSAGK
-708 DKGHFIT
+708 HFVT
-715 MATKNGMI
+715 MATSRGMI
-723 KKTPLS
+723 KKTALS
-729 QYESIR
+729 EYSNIR
-735 QSGKIGISLRDGDQ
+735 ATGKIGISLRDGDQ
-749 LIKVEISH
+749 LIKTELSH
-757 GQNYLILVTR
+757 GQNYIILVTR

-779 TATGRNTMGV
+779 TPTGRDTMGV
-789 KGITLKNGDAVIAM
+789 KGITLKESDEVIAM

-808 TPPKP
+808 NPAKP
-813 DDKRRKF
+813 VDGRRKF

-826 VTEHGLG
+826 VTEKGLG
-833 KRTDVGEYPEQKRGG
+833 KRTSVDEYPEQNRGG
-848 QGVKVAELSPRTG
+848 QGVKVAELSDKTG
-861 DIASVRM
+861 LVAAVRM
-868 VTEDDEQVV
+868 VTEFDEQVV

-903 ILMRPAAGDVVTSVT
+903 ILMRPAPGDLVTSVT
-918 TLQDAEN
+918 TLQEPEEED
-925 EVD
+925 VT

>member
-13 HEPGDSVG
+13 DEEVTTPEESVDSSVG
-21 ADNHPPVESDEPV
+21 ATLAVARETVESPM
-34 STIPSDP
+34 PSDVV
-41 SSTDRTSFLTV
+41 STDRTSFLTV
-52 GAQKPWDIETNQFGK
+52 GAQKPWDIEETKFGK
-67 IARVNVV
+67 IATVGVV

-108 LFGMKELA
+108 LYGMKELA

-192 ELLLDLEK
+192 EILADLDK
-200 ETVNW
+200 DTVDW

-218 LPARLPNLLLMGSDG
+218 MPAKLPNLLLMGSDG

-246 LGEIVD
+246 IGEIID
-252 AIITLIK
+252 AVITLIK
-259 MGSSPLTPGVITTSH
+259 KGDSPREVEIK
-274 SRSVI
+274 
-279 LDDAG
+279 DDIG
-284 IENVPYQ
+284 IESRPYKE
-291 QLTGDFTSEA
+291 LTGDFTSEA

-424 NSFPANMVALDEQ
+424 NSFPANMVALDEA

-448 LSHYVK
+448 LGHYVK

-464 QFELKEARAR
+464 QFELKENRAR

-479 GLKIALDH
+479 GYIKALDH

-502 DAKASLI
+502 EAKAQLI

-531 ALERQKIE
+531 ALERKKIE

-568 ELKELKEVYGDP
+568 ELKELKEIYGDP

-643 LHMTVG
+643 MRMTVA

-670 ELPEGSRAAKGQ
+670 ELPEGSRTAKGQ

-694 MVQAVLTVNKDLLK
+694 MVQAVLAVNKDLWK

-715 MATKNGMI
+715 MATANGMV

-729 QYESIR
+729 EYESIR
-735 QSGKIGISLRDGDQ
+735 QSGKIGISLRDNDQ
-749 LIKVEISH
+749 LIKVEISR
-757 GQNYLILVTR
+757 GLNYIILVTK

-779 TATGRNTMGV
+779 TATGRDTMGV
-789 KGITLKNGDAVIAM
+789 KGMTLKSGDAVIAM

-820 FREILV
+820 FREILA

-848 QGVKVAELSPRTG
+848 QGVKVAELSERTG
-861 DIASVRM
+861 DIAAVRM

-877 ITTKAAQVIK
+877 ITTKQAQVIK

-903 ILMRPAAGDVVTSVT
+903 ILMRPATGDVVTSVT
-918 TLQDAEN
+918 TLQDAEEE
-925 EVD
+925 EV

>member
-1 MADDSILKPLDL
+1 MTDESILKPLDL
-13 HEPGDSVG
+13 EEEST
-21 ADNHPPVESDEPV
+21 PVVEELHV
-34 STIPSDP
+34 DP
-41 SSTDRTSFLTV
+41 TPDVVAADRTSFLTV
-52 GAQKPWDIETNQFGK
+52 GAQKPWEIEETKFGK
-67 IARVNVV
+67 IATVGVV

-116 LLPPAKY
+116 LLPPAKF

-184 ARLAKITG
+184 ARLAKITS
-192 ELLLDLEK
+192 ELLVDLDK
-200 ETVNW
+200 ETVDW

-218 LPARLPNLLLMGSDG
+218 MPARLPNLLLMGSDG

-246 LGEIVD
+246 IGEIID
-252 AIITLIK
+252 AVITLIK
-259 MGSSPLTPGVITTSH
+259 KGDSPRETEIK
-274 SRSVI
+274 
-279 LDDAG
+279 DDIG
-284 IENVPYQ
+284 IEVRPYKE
-291 QLTGDFTSEA
+291 LTGEFTSEA
-301 TVDDLLESVQ
+301 RVDDLLESVQ

-424 NSFPANMVALDEQ
+424 NSFPANMVALDEA

-448 LSHYVK
+448 LGHYVK

-464 QFELKEARAR
+464 QFELKENRAR

-479 GLKIALDH
+479 GLKIALDQ

-531 ALERQKIE
+531 ALERKKIE
-539 DEYNALM
+539 DEYAGLM

-568 ELKELKEVYGDP
+568 ELKELKDVYGDP

-643 LHMTVG
+643 LHMTVA

-670 ELPEGSRAAKGQ
+670 ELPEGSRTAKGQ

-694 MVQAVLTVNKDLLK
+694 MVQAVLAVNKDLLK

-715 MATKNGMI
+715 MATANGMI
-723 KKTPLS
+723 KKTHLS
-729 QYESIR
+729 EYESIR
-735 QSGKIGISLRDGDQ
+735 QSGKIGISLRDNDQ

-757 GQNYLILVTR
+757 GQNYLILVTK

-779 TATGRNTMGV
+779 TSTGRDTMGV
-789 KGITLKNGDAVIAM
+789 KGMTLKSGDAVIAM

-826 VTEHGLG
+826 VTQHGLG

-848 QGVKVAELSPRTG
+848 QGVKVAELSERTG

-877 ITTKAAQVIK
+877 ITTKQAQVIK

-903 ILMRPAAGDVVTSVT
+903 ILMRPAPGDVVTSVT
-918 TLQDAEN
+918 TLQDAED
-925 EVD
+925 EESS

>member
-1 MADDSILKPLDL
+1 MTDDNILKPLDL
-13 HEPGDSVG
+13 DEADETVAETAGVATESQGDV
-21 ADNHPPVESDEPV
+21 AEESG
-34 STIPSDP
+34 SL
-41 SSTDRTSFLTV
+41 LTV
-52 GAQKPWDIETNQFGK
+52 GAQKPWDLDESTKFGK
-67 IARVNVV
+67 IANVQVV
-74 DEMKKSY
+74 DEMKKAY

-108 LFGMKELA
+108 LYGMKELA

-156 SMRYMLV
+156 SMRYLLV

-172 DGDSPAAMRYTE
+172 DGDRPAAMRYTE
-184 ARLAKITG
+184 ARLAKITS
-192 ELLLDLEK
+192 EILVDLDR
-200 ETVNW
+200 ETVDW
-205 IDNFDGTFQEPTV
+205 ADNFDGTFQEPTV
-218 LPARLPNLLLMGSDG
+218 MPARLPNLLLMGSDG

-252 AIITLIK
+252 AVTTLIEK
-259 MGSSPLTPGVITTSH
+259 G
-274 SRSVI
+274 
-279 LDDAG
+279 DAVREQEVVSEG
-284 IENVPYQ
+284 IESKPYQ
-291 QLTGDFTSEA
+291 ELTGVFSSTA
-301 TVDDLLESVQ
+301 TVDDLLASVQ
-311 GPDFPTGGVIYDAE
+311 GPDFPTGGIIYDGE
-325 AIREVYATGKG
+325 AIRDVYQTGKG
-336 RVVTRAVAEIE
+336 RIITRAVAEIE

-369 LIQRIADLVR
+369 LIQKIADLVR
-379 DKKLDGISDLRDESD
+379 DKKIDGISDLRDESD

-424 NSFPANMVALDEQ
+424 SSFPANMVALDEK

-448 LSHYVK
+448 LSHYVR

-479 GLKIALDH
+479 GFIKALDN

-502 DAKASLI
+502 DAKANLI

-524 MQLRRLS
+524 MQLRKLS

-539 DEYNALM
+539 DEYNALLT
-546 VRINELLALLKD
+546 RINELISLLQD
-558 PKAILSTITK
+558 PKAILGTIIQ
-568 ELKELKEVYGDP
+568 ELKELKEIYADP
-580 RKTKVIKG
+580 RKTKVVKS

-600 AEDNLVAITRDGYVK
+600 AEDNLVAITRDGYIK
-615 RMPLS
+615 RMPLA
-620 TYRTQRRGGK
+620 TYRSQRRGGK
-630 GVVGMTTKDTDEI
+630 GVVGMTTKETDEI
-643 LHMTVG
+643 LHMTVA
-649 NTHDFA
+649 NTHDHC
-655 LFFTNTGKVYSMRVF
+655 LFFTNTGKVYALRAF
-670 ELPEGSRAAKGQ
+670 ELPEGSRTAKGQ
-682 AIINLLNIEQGE
+682 AIINLLSIEQGE
-694 MVQAVLTVNKDLLK
+694 LVQALLTVPKNLH
-708 DKGHFIT
+708 GSEGNFVT
-715 MATKNGMI
+715 MATSKGMI
-723 KKTPLS
+723 KKTKLS
-729 QYESIR
+729 EYANIR
-735 QSGKIGISLRDGDQ
+735 ASGKIGISLRDGDQ
-749 LIKVEISH
+749 LVKVKISH
-757 GQNYLILVTR
+757 GQNYIILVTR
-767 GGKSIKFKETDV
+767 EGKSIKFKETDV
-779 TATGRNTMGV
+779 TSTGRDTMGV
-789 KGITLKNGDAVIAM
+789 KGITLKGQDEVISM

-808 TPPKP
+808 KPPAP

-848 QGVKVAELSPRTG
+848 QGVKVAELSDKTG
-861 DIASVRM
+861 KIASVRM
-868 VTEDDEQVV
+868 VTENDEQVV
-877 ITTKAAQVIK
+877 ITTKGAQVIK

-903 ILMRPAAGDVVTSVT
+903 ILMRPGKGDVVTAVT
-918 TLQDAEN
+918 TLQEN
-925 EVD
+925 DEEDVN

>member
-1 MADDSILKPLDL
+1 M
-13 HEPGDSVG
+13 G
-21 ADNHPPVESDEPV
+21 A
-34 STIPSDP
+34 
-41 SSTDRTSFLTV
+41 
-52 GAQKPWDIETNQFGK
+52 
-67 IARVNVV
+67 
-74 DEMKKSY
+74 
-81 LDYAMSV
+81 
-88 IVSRALPDARD
+88 
-99 GLKPVHRRI
+99 
-108 LFGMKELA
+108 
-116 LLPPAKY
+116 
-123 KKCARIVGE
+123 
-132 VLGKYHPHGDTAV
+132 
-145 YDALARLAQDF
+145 
-156 SMRYMLV
+156 
-163 DGQGNFGSV
+163 
-172 DGDSPAAMRYTE
+172 
-184 ARLAKITG
+184 
-192 ELLLDLEK
+192 
-200 ETVNW
+200 
-205 IDNFDGTFQEPTV
+205 
-218 LPARLPNLLLMGSDG
+218 
-233 IAVGMATK
+233 
-241 IPTHN
+241 
-246 LGEIVD
+246 
-252 AIITLIK
+252 
-259 MGSSPLTPGVITTSH
+259 SPLGRGPLTE
-274 SRSVI
+274 
-279 LDDAG
+279 
-284 IENVPYQ
+284 IEEADIQNIPYAE
-291 QLTGDFTSEA
+291 LTGDFTSEA
-301 TVDDLLESVQ
+301 TVDDLLVSVQ

-336 RVVTRAVAEIE
+336 RVITRAVAEIE

-369 LIQRIADLVR
+369 LIQKIADLVR
-379 DKKLDGISDLRDESD
+379 DKKIDGISDLRDESD

-424 NSFPANMVALDEQ
+424 SSFPANMVALDEV

-448 LSHYVK
+448 LGHYVR

-502 DAKASLI
+502 AAKASLI
-509 KKFGFSEIQAVAILD
+509 AKFGFSDIQAVAILD

-531 ALERQKIE
+531 ALERKKIE

-558 PKAILSTITK
+558 PKAILKTITK
-568 ELKELKEVYGDP
+568 ELAELKEIYGDP

-615 RMPLS
+615 RMPLT
-620 TYRTQRRGGK
+620 TYRSQRRGGK

-670 ELPEGSRAAKGQ
+670 ELPEGSRSSKGQ

-694 MVQAVLTVNKDLLK
+694 MVQAVLTIPKDLLN

-715 MATKNGMI
+715 MATGNGMI
-723 KKTPLS
+723 KKTPLTE
-729 QYESIR
+729 YANIR
-735 QSGKIGISLRDGDQ
+735 NSGKIGISLRDNDQ

-757 GQNYLILVTR
+757 GQNFIILVTK

-779 TATGRNTMGV
+779 TATGRDTMGV

-826 VTEHGLG
+826 VTENGLG
-833 KRTDVGEYPEQKRGG
+833 KRTDVGEYPDQKRGG
-848 QGVKVAELSPRTG
+848 QGVKVAELSDRTG
-861 DIASVRM
+861 SIAAVRM

-877 ITTKAAQVIK
+877 ITTKQAQVIK

-903 ILMRPAAGDVVTSVT
+903 ILMRPAKGDLVTSVT
-918 TLQDAEN
+918 TLQ
-925 EVD
+925 EVEEEEVV

>member
-1 MADDSILKPLDL
+1 MSDESILKPLDL
-13 HEPGDSVG
+13 LDEELTTPGV
-21 ADNHPPVESDEPV
+21 
-34 STIPSDP
+34 I
-41 SSTDRTSFLTV
+41 SSPEIQTPGVDQTDRTSFLTV
-52 GAQKPWDIETNQFGK
+52 GAQKPWNIETTQFGK
-67 IARVNVV
+67 IATINVI

-116 LLPPAKY
+116 LLPPAKF

-184 ARLAKITG
+184 ARLAKISG
-192 ELLLDLEK
+192 EILGDLDK
-200 ETVNW
+200 KTVDW

-218 LPARLPNLLLMGSDG
+218 MPARLPNLLLMGSDG

-241 IPTHN
+241 IPPHN
-246 LGEIVD
+246 ITEVID
-252 AIITLIK
+252 ATITLINK
-259 MGSSPLTPGVITTSH
+259 GSSPLTPGVKDAPH
-274 SRSVI
+274 SGNVI
-279 LDDAG
+279 PDDTN
-284 IENVPYQ
+284 IENIPYQ
-291 QLTGDFTSEA
+291 QLTGNFESVA
-301 TVDDLLESVQ
+301 TVDDLLESIQ
-311 GPDFPTGGVIYDAE
+311 GPDFPTGGVIYDAT

-336 RVVTRAVAEIE
+336 RVVTRAVAEIK
-347 ETKSGKFQIVV
+347 ETKSGKFQIIV
-358 TEIPYQVNKAK
+358 TEIPYQVNKSK
-369 LIQRIADLVR
+369 LIQKIANLVR
-379 DKKLDGISDLRDESD
+379 DKKIDGISDLRDESD

-414 NNLYKHTELQ
+414 NNLFKHTELQ
-424 NSFPANMVALDEQ
+424 SSFPANMVALDEL

-448 LSHYVK
+448 LGHYVR

-479 GLKIALDH
+479 GYIKALDH
-487 LDEVIKTIRASKDTE
+487 LDEVIKTIRASKDT
-502 DAKASLI
+502 DTAKASLI
-509 KKFGFSEIQAVAILD
+509 AKFDFSEIQAIAILD

-546 VRINELLALLKD
+546 VRINALLALLKN
-558 PKAILSTITK
+558 PSAILETVTK
-568 ELKELKEVYGDP
+568 ELKELKEIYGDP

-600 AEDNLVAITRDGYVK
+600 SEDNLVAITRDGYIK
-615 RMPLS
+615 RMPVN

-630 GVVGMTTKDTDEI
+630 GVMGMTTKDTDEI

-649 NTHDFA
+649 NTHDYA
-655 LFFTNTGKVYSMRVF
+655 LFFTDKGKVYSMRVF
-670 ELPEGSRAAKGQ
+670 ELPEGSRTAKGQ

-694 MVQAVLTVNKDLLK
+694 MVQAVLTVNKDLIA

-715 MATKNGMI
+715 MATANGMI

-729 QYESIR
+729 EYNNIR
-735 QSGKIGISLRDGDQ
+735 NSGKIGIALRDGDQ

-757 GQNYLILVTR
+757 GQNYIILVTK

-779 TATGRNTMGV
+779 TATGRDTMGV
-789 KGITLKNGDAVIAM
+789 KGITLKGDDAVIAM

-808 TPPKP
+808 TPPIP

-826 VTEHGLG
+826 VTEKGLG
-833 KRTDVGEYPEQKRGG
+833 KRTNVNEYPEQKRGG
-848 QGVKVAELSPRTG
+848 QGVKVAELSDRTG
-861 DIASVRM
+861 DIAAVRM

-877 ITTKAAQVIK
+877 ITTKGAQVIK

-892 IKVLGRSTQGV
+892 IKILGRSTQGI
-903 ILMRPAAGDVVTSVT
+903 ILMRPANNDFVTSVT
-918 TLQDAEN
+918 TLQDAEEE
-925 EVD
+925 EV

>member
-1 MADDSILKPLDL
+1 MSADSILKPLDL
-13 HEPGDSVG
+13 EENGDQT
-21 ADNHPPVESDEPV
+21 PEVESASIVETSAV
-34 STIPSDP
+34 EI
-41 SSTDRTSFLTV
+41 DRTSFLTV

-108 LFGMKELA
+108 LYGMKELA

-156 SMRYMLV
+156 SMRYLLV

-252 AIITLIK
+252 ALTTLINK
-259 MGSSPLTPGVITTSH
+259 GTSPRSQEIT
-274 SRSVI
+274 
-279 LDDAG
+279 DEG
-284 IENVPYQ
+284 IESRPYAE
-291 QLTGDFTSEA
+291 LTGEFSSEA
-301 TVDDLLESVQ
+301 TVDDLLTSVQ
-311 GPDFPTGGVIYDAE
+311 GPDFPTGGIIYDSA
-325 AIREVYATGKG
+325 AIREVYATGKA

-347 ETKSGKFQIVV
+347 ETKTGKFQIIV

-369 LIQRIADLVR
+369 LIQKIADLVR
-379 DKKLDGISDLRDESD
+379 DKKIDGISDLRDESD

-414 NNLYKHTELQ
+414 NNLFKHTELQ
-424 NSFPANMVALDEQ
+424 SSFPANMVALDEF

-448 LSHYVK
+448 LGHYVK

-464 QFELKEARAR
+464 QFELKESRAR

-479 GLKIALDH
+479 GFIKALDH
-487 LDEVIKTIRASKDTE
+487 LDEVIKTIRGSRDTD
-502 DAKASLI
+502 DAKANLT
-509 KKFGFSEIQAVAILD
+509 KKFSFSEIQAVAILD

-531 ALERQKIE
+531 ALERKKIE

-546 VRINELLALLKD
+546 VRIFELLALLKD
-558 PKAILSTITK
+558 PSAILATITK
-568 ELKELKEVYGDP
+568 ELAELKEIYGDP
-580 RKTKVIKG
+580 RRTKVIKG

-600 AEDNLVAITRDGYVK
+600 SEDNLIAITRDGYVK
-615 RMPLS
+615 RMPLN

-630 GVVGMTTKDTDEI
+630 GVIGMTTKDTDEI

-649 NTHDFA
+649 NTHDVV
-655 LFFTNTGKVYSMRVF
+655 LFFTNTGKVYSLRAF
-670 ELPEGSRAAKGQ
+670 ELPEGSRTAKGQ
-682 AIINLLNIEQGE
+682 AIINLLGIDQGE
-694 MVQAVLTVNKDLLK
+694 MIEALLTVPKNLLN
-708 DKGHFIT
+708 DQGHFVT
-715 MATKNGMI
+715 MATARGMI
-723 KKTPLS
+723 KKTVIS
-729 QYESIR
+729 EYANIR
-735 QSGKIGISLRDGDQ
+735 GSGKIGIALRSGDQ
-749 LIKVEISH
+749 LIKTEISH
-757 GQNYLILVTR
+757 GQNYIILVTR

-779 TATGRNTMGV
+779 TSTGRDTMGV
-789 KGITLKNGDAVIAM
+789 KGITLKGEDEVISM

-808 TPPKP
+808 TPAKP
-813 DDKRRKF
+813 VDGRRKF

-826 VTEHGLG
+826 VTEKGLG
-833 KRTDVGEYPEQKRGG
+833 KRTNVDEYPQQKRGG
-848 QGVKVAELSPRTG
+848 QGVKVAELSERTG
-861 DIASVRM
+861 MIAAVRM

-903 ILMRPAAGDVVTSVT
+903 ILMRPAQGDLVTSVT
-918 TLQDAEN
+918 TLQEPEEED
-925 EVD
+925 V

>member
-1 MADDSILKPLDL
+1 MVDESILKPLDL
-13 HEPGDSVG
+13 DEEVLETPGDQTPEVDSSS
-21 ADNHPPVESDEPV
+21 AVETPGVTNEVSDV
-34 STIPSDP
+34 S
-41 SSTDRTSFLTV
+41 DRTSFLTV
-52 GAQKPWDIETNQFGK
+52 GAQKPWDIEETKFGR
-67 IARVNVV
+67 IATVHIV

-156 SMRYMLV
+156 SMRYLLV

-192 ELLLDLEK
+192 EILADLDK

-218 LPARLPNLLLMGSDG
+218 MPARLPNLLLMGSDG

-246 LGEIVD
+246 LNEVVD
-252 AIITLIK
+252 AVITLIK
-259 MGSSPLTPGVITTSH
+259 MGSSPRAKAELTKEEVADIQN
-274 SRSVI
+274 
-279 LDDAG
+279 L
-284 IENVPYQ
+284 PYT
-291 QLTGDFTSEA
+291 QLTGEFTSEA
-301 TVDDLLESVQ
+301 TVDDLLKSIQ
-311 GPDFPTGGVIYDAE
+311 GPDFPTGGVIYDAV
-325 AIREVYATGKG
+325 AIREVYLTGKG

-347 ETKSGKFQIVV
+347 ETKAGKFQIVV

-369 LIQRIADLVR
+369 LIQKIADLVR
-379 DKKLDGISDLRDESD
+379 DKKIDGISDLRDESD

-424 NSFPANMVALDEQ
+424 SSFPANMVALDEM

-448 LSHYVK
+448 LGHYVK

-487 LDEVIKTIRASKDTE
+487 LDEVIKTIRASKDTD

-558 PKAILSTITK
+558 PIAILATISKELLELKAI
-568 ELKELKEVYGDP
+568 YGDP
-580 RKTKVIKG
+580 RKTKVVKG

-600 AEDNLVAITRDGYVK
+600 AEDNLVAITRDGYIK

-649 NTHDFA
+649 NTHDYA

-670 ELPEGSRAAKGQ
+670 ELPEGSRTAKGQ

-694 MVQAVLTVNKDLLK
+694 MVQAVLTVGKDLLA

-729 QYESIR
+729 EYESIR
-735 QSGKIGISLRDGDQ
+735 QSGKIGISLRDNDQ

-757 GQNYLILVTR
+757 GQNYIILVTK

-779 TATGRNTMGV
+779 TATGRDTMGV
-789 KGITLKNGDAVIAM
+789 KGMTLKAGDAVIAM

-833 KRTDVGEYPEQKRGG
+833 KRTDVGEYPDQKRGG
-848 QGVKVAELSPRTG
+848 QGVKVAELSDRTG
-861 DIASVRM
+861 DIAAVRM

-918 TLQDAEN
+918 TLQEADE
-925 EVD
+925 EVGD

>member
-1 MADDSILKPLDL
+1 MTDDSILKPLDL
-13 HEPGDSVG
+13 EVTTPGVISSPEIQTPG
-21 ADNHPPVESDEPV
+21 VE
-34 STIPSDP
+34 I
-41 SSTDRTSFLTV
+41 DRTSFLTV

-108 LFGMKELA
+108 LYGMKELA

-156 SMRYMLV
+156 SMRYLLV

-200 ETVNW
+200 ETVDW

-252 AIITLIK
+252 ALTTLINK
-259 MGSSPLTPGVITTSH
+259 GTSPRSQEIT
-274 SRSVI
+274 
-279 LDDAG
+279 DEG
-284 IENVPYQ
+284 IESRPYTE
-291 QLTGDFTSEA
+291 LTGEFTSEA
-301 TVDDLLESVQ
+301 TVDDLLTSVQ
-311 GPDFPTGGVIYDAE
+311 GPDFPTGGVIYDAS

-347 ETKSGKFQIVV
+347 ETKTGKFQIIVS
-358 TEIPYQVNKAK
+358 ELPYQVNKAK
-369 LIQRIADLVR
+369 LIQKIADLVR
-379 DKKLDGISDLRDESD
+379 DKKIDGISDLRDESD

-414 NNLYKHTELQ
+414 NNLFKHTELQ
-424 NSFPANMVALDEQ
+424 SSFPANMVALDEF

-448 LSHYVK
+448 LGHYVK
-454 HRQTVIVRRS
+454 HRQAVIVRRS
-464 QFELKEARAR
+464 QWELKESRAR

-479 GLKIALDH
+479 GFIKALDH
-487 LDEVIKTIRASKDTE
+487 LDEVIKTIRGSKDTD
-502 DAKASLI
+502 DAKANLI
-509 KKFGFSEIQAVAILD
+509 KQFGFSEIQAIAILD

-531 ALERQKIE
+531 ALERKKIE

-546 VRINELLALLKD
+546 VRINELLSLLKN
-558 PKAILSTITK
+558 PTAILTTITQELA
-568 ELKELKEVYGDP
+568 ELKEIYGDP
-580 RKTKVIKG
+580 RRTKVIKG

-600 AEDNLVAITRDGYVK
+600 SEDNLIAITRDGYIK
-615 RMPLS
+615 RMPLN

-630 GVVGMTTKDTDEI
+630 GVIGMTTKDTDEI

-649 NTHDFA
+649 NTHDFV
-655 LFFTNTGKVYSMRVF
+655 LFFTNTGKVYSLRTF
-670 ELPEGSRAAKGQ
+670 ELPEGSRTAKGQ
-682 AIINLLNIEQGE
+682 AIINLLGIDQGE
-694 MVQAVLTVNKDLLK
+694 MIEALLTVPKNLLN
-708 DKGHFIT
+708 DQGHFVT
-715 MATKNGMI
+715 MATSRGMI
-723 KKTPLS
+723 KKTVIS
-729 QYESIR
+729 EYANIR
-735 QSGKIGISLRDGDQ
+735 GSGKIGIALRDGDQ
-749 LIKVEISH
+749 LIKTEISH
-757 GQNYLILVTR
+757 GQNYIILVTR

-779 TATGRNTMGV
+779 TATGRDTMGV
-789 KGITLKNGDAVIAM
+789 KGITLKEDDEVISM

-808 TPPKP
+808 TPAKP
-813 DDKRRKF
+813 IDGRRKF

-826 VTEHGLG
+826 VTEKGLG
-833 KRTDVGEYPEQKRGG
+833 KRTSVDEYPQQKRGG
-848 QGVKVAELSPRTG
+848 QGVKVAELSDRTG
-861 DIASVRM
+861 LIAAVRM

-903 ILMRPAAGDVVTSVT
+903 ILMRPTPGDLVTSVT
-918 TLQDAEN
+918 TLQEPDEEEA
-925 EVD
+925 

>member
-1 MADDSILKPLDL
+1 VADDSILKPLDL
-13 HEPGDSVG
+13 EASESSVEETT
-21 ADNHPPVESDEPV
+21 AVSDESATESSSVSSVSVESAEP
-34 STIPSDP
+34 
-41 SSTDRTSFLTV
+41 TDRASFLTV
-52 GAQKPWDIETNQFGK
+52 GAQKPWEIEDTQFGK
-67 IARVNVV
+67 IATVHIV

-108 LFGMKELA
+108 LYGMKELA

-192 ELLLDLEK
+192 EILADLDK
-200 ETVNW
+200 ETVDW

-218 LPARLPNLLLMGSDG
+218 MPAKLPNLLLMGSDG

-246 LGEIVD
+246 IGEIID
-252 AIITLIK
+252 AVITLIK
-259 MGSSPLTPGVITTSH
+259 MGSSPLNRDPLTEAEIAD
-274 SRSVI
+274 I
-279 LDDAG
+279 QNL
-284 IENVPYQ
+284 PYA
-291 QLTGDFTSEA
+291 QLTGEFTSEA
-301 TVDDLLESVQ
+301 TVDDLLTSVQ

-336 RVVTRAVAEIE
+336 RIITRAVAEIE

-379 DKKLDGISDLRDESD
+379 DKKIDGISDLRDESD

-424 NSFPANMVALDEQ
+424 ASFPANMVALDEV

-509 KKFGFSEIQAVAILD
+509 KKFGFTDIQAVAILD

-531 ALERQKIE
+531 ALERKKIE

-558 PKAILSTITK
+558 PKAILKTIGK
-568 ELKELKEVYGDP
+568 ELLELKEIYGDP

-615 RMPLS
+615 RMPLT

-630 GVVGMTTKDTDEI
+630 GVVGMTTKDSDEI

-649 NTHDFA
+649 NTHDYA

-670 ELPEGSRAAKGQ
+670 ELPEGSRTAKGQ

-694 MVQAVLTVNKDLLK
+694 MVQAVLTLPKDLLN

-715 MATKNGMI
+715 MATRNGMI

-729 QYESIR
+729 EYANIR
-735 QSGKIGISLRDGDQ
+735 NSGKIGIALRDGDQ

-757 GQNYLILVTR
+757 GQNYIILVTK

-779 TATGRNTMGV
+779 TATGRDTMGV
-789 KGITLKNGDAVIAM
+789 KGMTLKAGDAVIAM

-826 VTEHGLG
+826 VTQNGLG
-833 KRTDVGEYPEQKRGG
+833 KRTDVNEYPEQKRGG
-848 QGVKVAELSPRTG
+848 QGVKVAELSDRTG

-877 ITTKAAQVIK
+877 ITTKQAQVIK

-903 ILMRPAAGDVVTSVT
+903 ILMRPAKGDVVTSIT
-918 TLQDAEN
+918 TLQEPE
-925 EVD
+925 EVEA

>member
-1 MADDSILKPLDL
+1 M
-13 HEPGDSVG
+13 
-21 ADNHPPVESDEPV
+21 
-34 STIPSDP
+34 
-41 SSTDRTSFLTV
+41 
-52 GAQKPWDIETNQFGK
+52 
-67 IARVNVV
+67 
-74 DEMKKSY
+74 
-81 LDYAMSV
+81 
-88 IVSRALPDARD
+88 
-99 GLKPVHRRI
+99 
-108 LFGMKELA
+108 
-116 LLPPAKY
+116 
-123 KKCARIVGE
+123 
-132 VLGKYHPHGDTAV
+132 
-145 YDALARLAQDF
+145 
-156 SMRYMLV
+156 
-163 DGQGNFGSV
+163 
-172 DGDSPAAMRYTE
+172 
-184 ARLAKITG
+184 
-192 ELLLDLEK
+192 
-200 ETVNW
+200 
-205 IDNFDGTFQEPTV
+205 
-218 LPARLPNLLLMGSDG
+218 PARLPNLLLMGSDG

-246 LGEIVD
+246 INEIID
-252 AIITLIK
+252 AVIVLIK
-259 MGSSPLTPGVITTSH
+259 MGASPLGRGPLTE
-274 SRSVI
+274 
-279 LDDAG
+279 
-284 IENVPYQ
+284 IEEADIQNIPYA

-301 TVDDLLESVQ
+301 TVDDLLVHVQ
-311 GPDFPTGGVIYDAE
+311 GPDFPTGGIIYDAE

-336 RVVTRAVAEIE
+336 RVITRAVAEIE

-369 LIQRIADLVR
+369 LIQKIADLVR
-379 DKKLDGISDLRDESD
+379 DKKIDGISDLRDESD

-424 NSFPANMVALDEQ
+424 SSFPANMVALDEV

-448 LSHYVK
+448 LGHYVR

-502 DAKASLI
+502 AAKASLI
-509 KKFGFSEIQAVAILD
+509 AKFGFSDIQAVAILD

-531 ALERQKIE
+531 ALERKKIE

-558 PKAILSTITK
+558 PKAILKTITK
-568 ELKELKEVYGDP
+568 ELAELKEIYGDP

-615 RMPLS
+615 RMPLT
-620 TYRTQRRGGK
+620 TYRSQRRGGK

-670 ELPEGSRAAKGQ
+670 ELPEGSRSSKGQ

-694 MVQAVLTVNKDLLK
+694 MVQAVLTIPKDLLN

-715 MATKNGMI
+715 MATGNGMI
-723 KKTPLS
+723 KKTPLTE
-729 QYESIR
+729 YANIR
-735 QSGKIGISLRDGDQ
+735 NSGKIGISLRDNDQ

-757 GQNYLILVTR
+757 GQNFIILVTK

-779 TATGRNTMGV
+779 TATGRDTMGV

-826 VTEHGLG
+826 VTENGLG
-833 KRTDVGEYPEQKRGG
+833 KRTDVGEYPDQKRGG
-848 QGVKVAELSPRTG
+848 QGVKVAELSDRTG
-861 DIASVRM
+861 SIAAVRM

-877 ITTKAAQVIK
+877 ITTKQAQVIK

-903 ILMRPAAGDVVTSVT
+903 ILMRPAKGDLVTSVT
-918 TLQDAEN
+918 TLQ
-925 EVD
+925 EVEEEEVV